1 MIRGRSWP
9 ISRSDLDAALLAG
22 MKPQRLHVDHR

>member
-1 MIRGRSWP
+1 MIRGNSWS

-22 MKPQRLHVDHR
+22 MKPLRLNVDHR